1 MAACAPVPD
10 PSIVENPYKADFP
23 LLVANP
29 DIAFLDS
36 AATSKRPACVLDA
49 QRTFYETMNS
59 NPLRGLYD
67 LSIRATQAIEDVR
80 AHVARFIGASDANE
94 VVFTRNATESLNLA
108 AKTLGPALLEPGD
121 EVAISIMEH
130 HSNLIPWQQV
140 CRAAG
145 ASLVYLRPDEQG
157 VITPQEIEGKIGP
170 RTRIVSITHVSN
182 VLGVTNPVRA
192 IADRAHAMGA
202 LVVVDGAQSVPH
214 MQVDVAGLGCDLFAF
229 SAHKLMGPLGVGV
242 LWGRREVL
250 ESMPP
255 FLTGGEMIDSV
266 SEQDAVW
273 APLPEKFEAGTQDAA
288 GIYALGAALDYV
300 EGIGYEAIER
310 RERELVRYLYESLAA
325 LPYLELIG
333 PSDPA
338 RHVGVVSFNVRD
350 IHPHDVAS
358 LLDTRGVCVR
368 AGHHC
373 AQPLL
378 SWMGLQT
385 CNRASLAL
393 YNDAADVD
401 KLVDGLRFVWS
412 VFHGND

>member
-1 MAACAPVPD
+1 M
-10 PSIVENPYKADFP
+10 
-23 LLVANP
+23 
-29 DIAFLDS
+29 
-36 AATSKRPACVLDA
+36 
-49 QRTFYETMNS
+49 
-59 NPLRGLYD
+59 
-67 LSIRATQAIEDVR
+67 
-80 AHVARFIGASDANE
+80 
-94 VVFTRNATESLNLA
+94 
-108 AKTLGPALLEPGD
+108 
-121 EVAISIMEH
+121 SIMEH
-130 HSNLIPWQQV
+130 HCNLIPWQQV

-214 MQVDVAGLGCDLFAF
+214 MQVDVSELGCDLFAF

-338 RHVGVVSFNVRD
+338 RHVGARLVQRAR
-350 IHPHDVAS
+350 HPPPR
-358 LLDTRGVCVR
+358 RGEPARHARRVR
-368 AGHHC
+368 ARRPSLRAAPPELDGP
-373 AQPLL
+373 ADVQPRVR
-378 SWMGLQT
+378 SHV
-385 CNRASLAL
+385 